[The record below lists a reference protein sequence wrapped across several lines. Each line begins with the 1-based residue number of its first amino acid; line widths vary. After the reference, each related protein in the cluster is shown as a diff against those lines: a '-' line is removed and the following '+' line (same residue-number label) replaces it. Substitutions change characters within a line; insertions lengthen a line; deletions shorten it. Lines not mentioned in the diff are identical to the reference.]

1 MIANHKGEIPFVLL
15 IIPFVLGICFGL
27 NFFPVTWLI
36 PIIGLLVLLTII
48 FITLNLTYQR
58 FSIYKT
64 RWLGGVLISLILFLF
79 GCVSVVN
86 YNELSRAN
94 HFSKTPAR
102 HLVVKISNEPV
113 LKNGYV
119 RFTANVEQNI
129 HSSQKSPTSGTLL
142 INLKDTSAKNL
153 YYGDELLIP
162 ANYSPVDPP
171 FNPAEFNYKA
181 YLANQNIHY
190 QSFLYPGQFVVMAH
204 DAGNPIM
211 AYSLRLRQRL
221 VKKLALNM
229 HDPQAIAVAATLLL
243 GYKADLSNDV
253 YQAYA
258 KTGTAYVLSVSG
270 AQVAIIYALLSLALG
285 FLNRFKYGRLLKAII
300 IIALLSYYAL
310 LSGFSPAVCR
320 AVLMLSL
327 VLIGKTY
334 NRYINTLNLLAASA
348 FILLLYDPFYITTAG
363 FQLSYL
369 AIAGLI
375 IFRPIIYKWFSFKNN
390 WADKLWALCSVSIAA
405 QVIIFPLSALYF
417 HQFPVYFL
425 LGNLLVVIPATV
437 ITYTGIIYLLL
448 PQIPVLSNSLGFL
461 LERSI
466 LLTNKMLSAIENT
479 PFASINKIWINNGEY
494 LLLYAIIISL
504 FCLLYYKKTALL
516 KLSLVCML
524 LLCISISLK
533 KIDTTRS
540 NSIAFLNMGKHV
552 GIVMKHGNTDSIL
565 TDLTDTDKNYRYSI
579 QPYLDSCQVTHIN
592 IYHLQ
597 QNVQLPYLL
606 KRYNYFQFL
615 NKKVVILNKQYS
627 AMTLNVPL
635 NTDYVYVTGNP
646 YINIASINKNY
657 KYGTLVIDGSN
668 SNRSVSN
675 FIQQAEAMHV
685 NYALLKRNKSL
696 LVVSN

>member
-129 HSSQKSPTSGTLL
+129 DSSQKSPTSGTLL

-552 GIVMKHGNTDSIL
+552 GIVMKHGNTASIL